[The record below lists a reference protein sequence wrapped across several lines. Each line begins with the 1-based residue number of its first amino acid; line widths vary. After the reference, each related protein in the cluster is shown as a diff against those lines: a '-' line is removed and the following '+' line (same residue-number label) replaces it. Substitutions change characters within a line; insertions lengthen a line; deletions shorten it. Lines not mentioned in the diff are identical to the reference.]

1 MSSQYEWE
9 TGQEL
14 EYGPG
19 EMEYGSGEYEYGSG
33 EYEYGPGEMEYG
45 SGEYEYE
52 SQQGEGPLP
61 EIQELEYA
69 SQLMEVGDEMELE
82 EFLGDLV
89 KSVAKAAGGLIRSP
103 VGKALTGALKSA
115 LPAVGGAL
123 GSIVAPGIGTAIGSR
138 LGSLASGAFELE
150 GLDHEQAEFEA
161 ARGVV
166 RLAAAAAQNAALA
179 PPGMPPQAV
188 ANEALTGAAQR
199 FAPGLVPMLTAGG
212 GQPSYGQ
219 PAYGQQSGRWVRR
232 GRKIIL
238 FGV

>member
-9 TGQEL
+9 TGEELEYGELEYGSGEFEYGPGEL

-19 EMEYGSGEYEYGSG
+19 ELEYGELEYG
-33 EYEYGPGEMEYG
+33 EMA
-45 SGEYEYE
+45 
-52 SQQGEGPLP
+52 QGESPLP

-69 SQLMEVGDEMELE
+69 SALLEVADEMELE

-89 KSVAKAAGGLIRSP
+89 KGVAKAAGGFIRSP
-103 VGKALTGALKSA
+103 IGKALTGVLKKA

-138 LGSLASGAFELE
+138 LGSMASNVFELELE
-150 GLDHEQAEFEA
+150 GLDHEQQEFET

-179 PPGMPPQAV
+179 PPGMPPHAV
-188 ANEALTGAAQR
+188 ANEAVAAAAQR
-199 FAPGLVPMLTAGG
+199 FAPGLLPVLAAGG
-212 GQPSYGQ
+212 
-219 PAYGQQSGRWVRR
+219 PAPGGGPAPYGQQSGRWVRR

-238 FGV
+238 LGV